1 MISKGELFKRI
12 LVFIWIKIKDSEI
25 FLRSASLTYVT
36 MFSVVPFL
44 AFSTSILKGLGGYK
58 FVKNHIYEFARYFFY
73 GNETIMS
80 TIDKVFYYV
89 EKTNFTTLGVLGA
102 FTLIWAVVSMFS
114 NVENTLSRIWLV
126 NHRRPWLRRIIDYT
140 AMSVLFPIAINT
152 FVLSIAFVKDTFLA
166 VILNII
172 PFIMLVFIIFL
183 LYQFI
188 PLIEVDF
195 TPNLVGAIFASLLWI
210 FIQYLYYRLQVG
222 LSGYNA
228 IYGSF
233 AALPLF
239 MLAIYW
245 SWFSFLLGAIISFT
259 YANRYIFTG
268 EFKYFNG
275 HLSPVE
281 RFIVALRVL
290 ELLYDSFR
298 EGKGLTRK
306 ELIEKLKVPPM
317 IFDPLMED
325 LRGRHFV
332 ILSDSGRFYPAIS
345 EDRFS
350 KENLLSV
357 FIGPLSKGPFRILL
371 EVDYGCK
378 EGTGC
383 R

>member
-1 MISKGELFKRI
+1 MLSKWEFLRRV
-12 LVFIWIKIKDSEI
+12 LVFIWIKINDSEV

-73 GNETIMS
+73 GNETIMN
-80 TIDKVFYYV
+80 TIDKVFFYV

-114 NVENTLSRIWLV
+114 NVENALSKIWLV
-126 NHRRPWLRRIIDYT
+126 NRRRPWLRRIIDYT

-172 PFIMLVFIIFL
+172 PLFMLVFTIFL

-188 PLIEVDF
+188 PLVEVDF
-195 TPNLVGAIFASLLWI
+195 TPNLIGAIFASFLWI

-268 EFKYFNG
+268 EFRYFNG
-275 HLSPVE
+275 HISPVE
-281 RFIVALRVL
+281 RFVVALNVL
-290 ELLYDSFR
+290 RLLYDSFR
-298 EGKGLTRK
+298 EGRGLSKR
-306 ELIEKLKVPPM
+306 ELIKKLKVPPV
-317 IFDPLMED
+317 IFDPLMDD
-325 LRGRHFV
+325 LKSKNFV
-332 ILSDSGRFYPAIS
+332 VLSDDGKFYPAIS

-350 KENLLSV
+350 KENLLSL

-371 EVDYGCK
+371 EVEDGGK

-383 R
+383 C